1 MYRFCEETPLEDTY
15 EVEVKFLL
23 SDKDAIRKAIID
35 AGGIKLN
42 TQYQSDKYY
51 DHPCRSF
58 PETDEAVRIRYMK
71 HIEGTTT
78 EGLASTSGELTY
90 KGPKVDKKSKT
101 RVEYNVSLKEE
112 DLESMSQILLNIG
125 FKHVADIIKEREFYE
140 IEGITASL
148 DDVANVGSFIEF
160 ELIAEGKHGMQA
172 ARDRILNL
180 VRSMGLD
187 EKDMIRD
194 SYLEMYL
201 EKVS

>member
-1 MYRFCEETPLEDTY
+1 LHEETAVEETY
-15 EVEVKFLL
+15 EVEVKFPL

-58 PETDEAVRIRYMK
+58 SETDEAVRIRHMK

-101 RVEYNVSLKEE
+101 RVEYNVNLKGE
-112 DLESMSQILLNIG
+112 DLEPMSQILLNIG
-125 FKHVADIIKEREFYE
+125 FKHIANVIKEREFYE

-148 DDVANVGSFIEF
+148 DDVADVGSFIEF

-172 ARDRILNL
+172 ARDRILDL
-180 VRSMGLD
+180 VRSMVLD

-201 EKVS
+201 RKVS

>member
-1 MYRFCEETPLEDTY
+1 MEDTY

-58 PETDEAVRIRYMK
+58 PETDEAVRIRHMK
-71 HIEGTTT
+71 HIEGTTK
-78 EGLASTSGELTY
+78 EGLALTSGELTY

-101 RVEYNVSLKEE
+101 RIEYNVSLKEE

-125 FKHVADIIKEREFYE
+125 FKYIADIIKEREFYE